1 MKKKGFTLIEVL
13 VSVIIIMILATY
25 SVLKYTE
32 SIHDGENRTAKAQM
46 ELVIGAYKQYL
57 MEHPETPLSG
67 QVSYQPTLQKCQVGE
82 EGQEHSGT
90 FDCPKLNINN
100 IHYKITIGTETS
112 SPSCGGSIGV
122 MTAVG
127 GAGTVGAKFASGYCA
142 YIDRF
147 GRAVDGTTSAE

>member
-13 VSVIIIMILATY
+13 VSIIIIMILATY

-67 QVSYQPTLQKCQVGE
+67 AVTYIPSEQKCQA
-82 EGQEHSGT
+82 GT
-90 FDCPKLNINN
+90 TGMFDCPKLNINN
-100 IHYKITIGTETS
+100 IHYAITIGAETAN
-112 SPSCGGSIGV
+112 PSCAGSIGI
-122 MTAVG
+122 MTPTGNASV
-127 GAGTVGAKFASGYCA
+127 VGAKFASGYCA

-147 GRAVDGTTSAE
+147 GRAVDGTAE

>member
-32 SIHDGENRTAKAQM
+32 SIHDGENKTAKAQM

-67 QVSYQPTLQKCQVGE
+67 PVSYIAAEHKCQA
-82 EGQEHSGT
+82 GT
-90 FDCPKLNINN
+90 GKFDCPKLNIGN
-100 IHYKITIGTETS
+100 IHYVITLGAES
-112 SPSCGGSIGV
+112 ENPSCAGSIGV

-147 GRAVDGTTSAE
+147 GRAVDGTV